1 MRKVQLTKQ
10 NVIAPKAIMFGLS
23 IKQIITIIIGVIVAV
38 LTFLLFNI
46 LLALDVNV
54 TMTIVFFELLFFA
67 SISIVKVNGMTL
79 FRWIYYSMKGPIFR
93 PYISKGM
100 LDTYEKTEE
109 KQKK

>member
-23 IKQIITIIIGVIVAV
+23 IKQIITMAIGLIVAV
-38 LTFLLFNI
+38 LTFILFNI
-46 LLALDVNV
+46 SLAIDVNI
-54 TMTIVFFELLFFA
+54 TMTIIFIELLFFA
-67 SISIVKVNGMTL
+67 GISIVKVNGMIL

-100 LDTYEKTEE
+100 LDNYEKTEE
-109 KQKK
+109 K